1 MLVDNINIVQHDHH
15 HLQVVKRQ
23 LYDIMHI
30 HHLVRQHVVINQQ
43 AIHLIQVIE
52 RTIIVIGVVMQ
63 HTIKILMV
71 NVRVVQGE
79 NILPHVQQVVVIV
92 QINQRI
98 HIIQVVQQVIIVVG
112 HVIHDIR
119 RAEIH
124 VLNLVARHDPVIRI
138 QLNDQN
144 VHIVL
149 KMRGLLLVVT

>member
-15 HLQVVKRQ
+15 HVIRQ